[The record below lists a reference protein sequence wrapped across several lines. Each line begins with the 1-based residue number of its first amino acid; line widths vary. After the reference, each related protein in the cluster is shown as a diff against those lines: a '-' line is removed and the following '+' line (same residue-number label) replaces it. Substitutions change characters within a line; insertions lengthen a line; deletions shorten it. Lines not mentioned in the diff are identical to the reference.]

1 MKEVK
6 SIPLAK
12 DVASHVLSLLI
23 SGLVGI
29 TMLNESLKSEYV
41 DLLIMAVAIA
51 GIGATFWL
59 LYTFPYKGRINF
71 NQERL
76 ECQYLFGLVHTRIA
90 LRDISHY
97 QRQFEYHDKDKWK
110 ILTFHSASDKI
121 KIDGSKVKNIEAF
134 NPLARGLKLVD
145 SKQKNSIWGMLG
157 MGLLLVLLSLF
168 GFFFVLTDY
177 YKEPSIIDSQKI
189 TVIKGTL
196 SKELFIYKD
205 DNIRNI
211 NIYLNE
217 YPGLEFHLPDLHVDA
232 ARELDLVANVEPG
245 DEMELGISIYE
256 FRKKI
261 QKSERLSF
269 WEKHRNYPEIICYS
283 VESKDQSYLN
293 LSTLNEYRQRDKNF
307 GSFIL
312 ALGAAVLFLIIGIIM
327 TFIGI
332 DSSN

>member
-1 MKEVK
+1 M
-6 SIPLAK
+6 AK

-41 DLLIMAVAIA
+41 DLLIMAVAMA

-177 YKEPSIIDSQKI
+177 YKEPSIIDSQKL

-245 DEMELGISIYE
+245 DKMELGISIYE

-269 WEKHRNYPEIICYS
+269 WEKHRNYPEIICCS